1 MSDDL
6 SVVQI
11 ERALLGVLHVDPSLV
26 EQVDISHGEFS
37 DAGNANVFRG
47 ISTLYREHG
56 RVDLHLLRDWASTNC
71 RGSMGEMWTALGASH
86 DAFGSTGCVEQ
97 YAVEIRN
104 QARLRVIVEAGKDI
118 IRQAYESRDS
128 DSALSAATQKL
139 SEVEES
145 FGGDERGDVSS
156 IATAYMHEVIDV
168 QSGKVEARYTP
179 SGLAPLDAVIGG
191 GFKPGWQ
198 VVVIASAG
206 HGKSALAINNFAL
219 SSALAGKPA
228 LVCSLEMPTDQLVG
242 RLIATLSG
250 VPAHLHH
257 RMGEITSYEQ
267 SAMIDAAERLGQLPL
282 VISETARDVGA
293 IEREARAVKRQY
305 GDLGVVVVD
314 YLQLMDSP
322 RMRRDGTQEEEISAN
337 SKGMKRMA
345 VELGCT
351 SIVLSQPN
359 SAAKRADRLITV
371 RDAKGSGAIEDDCD
385 LAISPFLFHKAD
397 PGSNHP
403 RNLCKIG
410 MSKFRHGLETSL
422 KETDVAWSGTSM
434 KFEPRMEGI

>member
-1 MSDDL
+1 MNDDL

-26 EQVDISHGEFS
+26 EQVEVGADEFFS
-37 DAGNANVFRG
+37 AANAGVFRG
-47 ISTLYREHG
+47 ISELYREHG
-56 RVDLHLLRDWASTNC
+56 RVDLHLLKDWASTNYS
-71 RGSMGEMWTALGASH
+71 GPKGDLWEALGASH
-86 DAFGSTGCVEQ
+86 DAFGSTSCVEQ

-104 QARLRVIVEAGKDI
+104 QARLRVIVDAGKDI
-118 IRQAYESRDS
+118 IRNAYESRDA
-128 DSALSAATQKL
+128 DSALSAATDAL
-139 SEVEES
+139 SVVEES
-145 FGGDERGDVSS
+145 FGDSKRDDVSAM
-156 IATAYMHEVIDV
+156 ATAYMHEVLDV
-168 QSGKVEARYTP
+168 QSGKVEARFTP
-179 SGLAPLDAVIGG
+179 SGLGPLDAVIGG

-242 RLIATLSG
+242 RLIATLSK

-257 RMGEITSYEQ
+257 RVGELTSYQQ
-267 SAMIDAAERLGQLPL
+267 SDMIDAARRLGDLPL

-293 IEREARAVKRQY
+293 IEREAKAVKRQY

-337 SKGMKRMA
+337 SKGLKRMA

-351 SIVLSQPN
+351 SVILSQPN

-422 KETDVAWSGTSM
+422 SETDVSWSGSSM
-434 KFEPRMEGI
+434 KFEPRMEAL

>member
-1 MSDDL
+1 MNDDL

-26 EQVDISHGEFS
+26 EQVEVGADEFFS
-37 DAGNANVFRG
+37 VANAGVFRG
-47 ISTLYREHG
+47 ISELYREHG
-56 RVDLHLLRDWASTNC
+56 RVDLHLLKDWASTNYS
-71 RGSMGEMWTALGASH
+71 GPKGDLWEALGASH
-86 DAFGSTGCVEQ
+86 DAFGSTSCVEQ

-104 QARLRVIVEAGKDI
+104 QARLRVIVDAGKDI
-118 IRQAYESRDS
+118 IRNAYESRDA
-128 DSALSAATQKL
+128 DSALSAATDAL
-139 SEVEES
+139 SVVEES
-145 FGGDERGDVSS
+145 FGDSKRDDVSAM
-156 IATAYMHEVIDV
+156 ATAYMHEVLDV
-168 QSGKVEARYTP
+168 QSGKVEARFTP
-179 SGLAPLDAVIGG
+179 SGLGPLDAVIGG

-242 RLIATLSG
+242 RLIATLSK

-257 RMGEITSYEQ
+257 RVGELTSYQQ
-267 SAMIDAAERLGQLPL
+267 SDMIDAARRLGDLPL

-293 IEREARAVKRQY
+293 IEREAKAVKRQY

-337 SKGMKRMA
+337 SKGLKRMA

-351 SIVLSQPN
+351 SVILSQPN

-422 KETDVAWSGTSM
+422 SETDVSWSGSSM
-434 KFEPRMEGI
+434 KFEPRMEAL

>member
-1 MSDDL
+1 MSDEL

-11 ERALLGVLHVDPSLV
+11 ERALLGALHVDPSLV
-26 EQVDISHGEFS
+26 ERVDIGPGEFF
-37 DAGNANVFRG
+37 DAGNADVFRG
-47 ISTLYREHG
+47 ISALYKEHG
-56 RVDLHLLRDWASTNC
+56 RVDLHLLKDWASKHSG
-71 RGSMGEMWTALGASH
+71 GSLGDFWLALGRSH
-86 DAFGSTGCVEQ
+86 DEFGSSSCVEQ
-97 YAVEIRN
+97 YALEIRN
-104 QARLRVIVEAGKDI
+104 QSRLRVVVDAGKDI
-118 IRQAYESRDS
+118 IRHAYESRDS
-128 DSALSAATQKL
+128 DSALSAATQRL
-139 SEVEES
+139 AEVEES
-145 FGGDERGDVSS
+145 FGSSERGDVRSM
-156 IATAYMHEVIDV
+156 ATSYMHDVLDV
-168 QSGKVEARYTP
+168 QSGRSEARYTP
-179 SGLAPLDAVIGG
+179 SGLPPLDAVIGG

-257 RMGEITSYEQ
+257 RVGELTSYQQ
-267 SAMIDAAERLGQLPL
+267 SDMINAAERLGELPL
-282 VISETARDVGA
+282 VISETARDVGS

-305 GDLGVVVVD
+305 GDLGLVVVD

-337 SKGMKRMA
+337 SKGLKRMA
-345 VELGCT
+345 VELECA
-351 SIVLSQPN
+351 SVVLSQPN

-434 KFEPRMEGI
+434 KFEPRMEGL

>member
-1 MSDDL
+1 MNDDL

-26 EQVDISHGEFS
+26 EQVEVGADEFFS
-37 DAGNANVFRG
+37 VANAGVFRG
-47 ISTLYREHG
+47 ISELYREHG
-56 RVDLHLLRDWASTNC
+56 RVDLHLLKDWASTNYS
-71 RGSMGEMWTALGASH
+71 GPKGDLWEALGASH
-86 DAFGSTGCVEQ
+86 DAFGSTSCVEQ

-104 QARLRVIVEAGKDI
+104 QARLRVIVDAGKDI
-118 IRQAYESRDS
+118 IRNAYESRDA
-128 DSALSAATQKL
+128 DSALSAATDAL
-139 SEVEES
+139 SVVEES
-145 FGGDERGDVSS
+145 FGDSKRDDVSAM
-156 IATAYMHEVIDV
+156 ATAYMHEVLDV
-168 QSGKVEARYTP
+168 QSGKVEARFTP
-179 SGLAPLDAVIGG
+179 SGLGPLDAVIGG

-242 RLIATLSG
+242 RLIATLSK

-257 RMGEITSYEQ
+257 RVGELTSYQQ
-267 SAMIDAAERLGQLPL
+267 SDMIDASRRLGELPL

-293 IEREARAVKRQY
+293 IEREAKAVKRQY

-337 SKGMKRMA
+337 SKGLKRMA

-351 SIVLSQPN
+351 SVILSQPN

-422 KETDVAWSGTSM
+422 SETDVSWSGSSM
-434 KFEPRMEGI
+434 KFEPRMEAL

>member
-1 MSDDL
+1 MNDDL

-26 EQVDISHGEFS
+26 EQVEVGADEFFS
-37 DAGNANVFRG
+37 VANAGVFRG
-47 ISTLYREHG
+47 ISELYREHG
-56 RVDLHLLRDWASTNC
+56 RVDLHLLKDWASTNYS
-71 RGSMGEMWTALGASH
+71 GPKGDLWEALGASH
-86 DAFGSTGCVEQ
+86 DAFGSTSCVEQ

-104 QARLRVIVEAGKDI
+104 QARLRVIVDAGKDI
-118 IRQAYESRDS
+118 IRNAYESRDA
-128 DSALSAATQKL
+128 DSALSAATDAL
-139 SEVEES
+139 SVVEES
-145 FGGDERGDVSS
+145 FGDSKRDDVSAM
-156 IATAYMHEVIDV
+156 ATAYMHEVLDV
-168 QSGKVEARYTP
+168 QSGKVEARFTP
-179 SGLAPLDAVIGG
+179 SGLGPLDAVIGG

-242 RLIATLSG
+242 RLIATLSK

-257 RMGEITSYEQ
+257 RVGELTSYQQ
-267 SAMIDAAERLGQLPL
+267 SDMIDAARRLGELPL

-293 IEREARAVKRQY
+293 IEREAKAVKRQY

-337 SKGMKRMA
+337 SKGLKRMA

-351 SIVLSQPN
+351 SVILSQPN

-422 KETDVAWSGTSM
+422 SETDVSWSGSSM
-434 KFEPRMEGI
+434 KFEPRMEAL

>member
-1 MSDDL
+1 MNDDL

-26 EQVDISHGEFS
+26 EQVEVGADEFFS
-37 DAGNANVFRG
+37 VANAGVFRG
-47 ISTLYREHG
+47 ISELYREHG
-56 RVDLHLLRDWASTNC
+56 RVDLHLLKDWASTNYS
-71 RGSMGEMWTALGASH
+71 GPKGDLWEALGASH
-86 DAFGSTGCVEQ
+86 DAFGSTSCVEQ

-104 QARLRVIVEAGKDI
+104 QARLRVIVDAGKDI
-118 IRQAYESRDS
+118 IRNAYESRDA
-128 DSALSAATQKL
+128 DSALSAATDAL
-139 SEVEES
+139 SVVEES
-145 FGGDERGDVSS
+145 FGDSKRDDVSAM
-156 IATAYMHEVIDV
+156 ATAYMHEVLDV
-168 QSGKVEARYTP
+168 QSGKVEARFTP

-242 RLIATLSG
+242 RLIATLSK

-257 RMGEITSYEQ
+257 RVGELTSYQQ
-267 SAMIDAAERLGQLPL
+267 SDMIDAARRLGELPL

-293 IEREARAVKRQY
+293 IEREAKAVKRQY

-337 SKGMKRMA
+337 SKGLKRMA

-351 SIVLSQPN
+351 SVILSQPN

-422 KETDVAWSGTSM
+422 SETDVSWSGSSM
-434 KFEPRMEGI
+434 KFEPRMEAL

>member
-26 EQVDISHGEFS
+26 EQVEVGADEFFS
-37 DAGNANVFRG
+37 PANAGVFRG
-47 ISTLYREHG
+47 ISELYREHG
-56 RVDLHLLRDWASTNC
+56 RVDLHLLKDWASTNYS
-71 RGSMGEMWTALGASH
+71 GPKGDLWEALGASH
-86 DAFGSTGCVEQ
+86 DAFGSTSCVEQ

-104 QARLRVIVEAGKDI
+104 QARLRVIVDAGKDI
-118 IRQAYESRDS
+118 IRNAYESRDA
-128 DSALSAATQKL
+128 DSALSAATDAL
-139 SEVEES
+139 SVVEES
-145 FGGDERGDVSS
+145 FGDSKRDDVSAM
-156 IATAYMHEVIDV
+156 ATAYMHEVLDV
-168 QSGKVEARYTP
+168 QSGKVEARFTP

-242 RLIATLSG
+242 RLIATLSK

-257 RMGEITSYEQ
+257 RVGELTSYQQ
-267 SAMIDAAERLGQLPL
+267 SDMIDAARRLGELPL

-293 IEREARAVKRQY
+293 IEREAKAVKRQY

-337 SKGMKRMA
+337 SKGLKRMA

-351 SIVLSQPN
+351 SVILSQPN

-422 KETDVAWSGTSM
+422 SETDVAWSGSSM
-434 KFEPRMEGI
+434 KFEQRMEAL